1 MRQVDAACI
10 GDGIRSPMPT
20 TRIVA
25 REAWLQKQNAPHQAE
40 SELNPHF
47 WTREMGA
54 VQRLMRGGRKGG
66 FGLLGV
72 CGL

>member
-40 SELNPHF
+40 SELNPLF
-47 WTREMGA
+47 GYEKW
-54 VQRLMRGGRKGG
+54 VQFK
-66 FGLLGV
+66 V
-72 CGL
+72 